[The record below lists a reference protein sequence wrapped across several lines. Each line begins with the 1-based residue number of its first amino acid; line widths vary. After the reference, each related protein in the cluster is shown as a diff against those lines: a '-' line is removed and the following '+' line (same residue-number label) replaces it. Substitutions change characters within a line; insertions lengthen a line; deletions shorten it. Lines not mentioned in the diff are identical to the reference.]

1 MRIRTITAA
10 IVAAPVIAATALLA
24 GTGAASAATVK
35 APPVKPVVASTYEAG
50 LIDTTSVPTGVNS
63 PQGPVWAYDDMTR
76 VLTATQASPGTWT
89 VTFDEGGVYNAIA
102 NPLTGAA
109 WQHSGLFGGT
119 ISYIVTSAG
128 TPKASNLP
136 RTEPATA
143 THSSVM
149 AQLFGAPVTVV
160 GGGSY
165 DFTYLGIPGAPKG
178 VYTQVG

>member
-1 MRIRTITAA
+1 MRIRTIAA
-10 IVAAPVIAATALLA
+10 VVAAPLMAGTALLA
-24 GTGAASAATVK
+24 GTGAASAATK
-35 APPVKPVVASTYEAG
+35 PPAPAAQPVIASTYEAG
-50 LIDTTSVPTGVNS
+50 LVDTTSVETGTDS

-76 VLTATQASPGTWT
+76 VITARQTASGTWT

-102 NPLTGAA
+102 NPLTGSA
-109 WQHSGLFGGT
+109 WHHSGLFGGT
-119 ISYIVTSAG
+119 ISYIVTSPG
-128 TPKASNLP
+128 LPKAANLP

-149 AQLFGAPVTVV
+149 AQLFDAPVTVT

-165 DFTYLGIPGAPKG
+165 SFTYLGIPGAPKG

>member
-1 MRIRTITAA
+1 MRMRTITA
-10 IVAAPVIAATALLA
+10 IVAAPAIAGAALLA
-24 GTGAASAATVK
+24 GTGAASAA
-35 APPVKPVVASTYEAG
+35 PVKPVIASTYEAG
-50 LIDTTSVPTGVNS
+50 LVDTTSVPTGTDS
-63 PQGPVWAYDDMTR
+63 SQGPVWAYDDMTR
-76 VLTATQASPGTWT
+76 VVTARQTAPGTWT

-109 WQHSGLFGGT
+109 WHHAGLFGGT
-119 ISYIVTSAG
+119 ISYVVTSAG
-128 TPKASNLP
+128 QPKAANLP

-149 AQLFGAPVTVV
+149 AQLFGAPVTVA

-165 DFTYLGIPGAPKG
+165 SYTYLGIPGAPKG

>member
-1 MRIRTITAA
+1 MRIRTIGAT
-10 IVAAPVIAATALLA
+10 VAAPAIAAAALLA

-35 APPVKPVVASTYEAG
+35 APSPVVASTFEAG
-50 LIDTTSVPTGVNS
+50 LPDTTSVPTGTDS

-76 VLTATQASPGTWT
+76 VLTAKQTAPGTWT

-102 NPLTGAA
+102 NPLTGVA
-109 WQHSGLFGGT
+109 WHHSGVFGGT
-119 ISYIVTSAG
+119 ITYIVSSTG

-136 RTEPATA
+136 GTEPSTA

-149 AQLFGAPVTVV
+149 AQLFGAPVTIT

-165 DFTYLGIPGAPKG
+165 SFTYLGIPGAPHG
-178 VYTQVG
+178 VYSQAG